1 MAQTSM
7 LTTNPLAVK
16 LWSIEGFI
24 DMYKNSCFGRMA
36 NRGTIMRAEEL
47 DRAQAGDE
55 QTFNF
60 TGILTGTG
68 IQEGGTLTG
77 NEEALDLQAFTMR
90 YNVIRH
96 AVLNP
101 NEDTIEQ
108 QRTTVPF
115 ENRARDLLAGW
126 HASRVDASV
135 FNQLAGIN
143 STTISVDTTVYSGS
157 NRTIVQG
164 LNDINGP
171 TANRIVRAGGVSDD
185 ESITSAGTFTLDLI
199 DAALELLGRTYPH
212 VEGLGEDGSEFD
224 LYLSYEQMTDLKRDV
239 SGKIQWY
246 TNYLSAMEGGM
257 TGDENPIM
265 SANQFS
271 IKPVGKYAN
280 VNIIPCFRVATG
292 ENSSTQAAIPNV
304 KRAVLVGKDTAS
316 FASKFSGA
324 LEDMAMTDGNVP
336 LKMYTQL
343 KDYDYLKGVEGRM
356 IYGVK
361 KMQFDGEDFGSC
373 VISTYA
379 GPHSS

>member
-24 DMYKNSCFGRMA
+24 DLYKNTCFGRMA
-36 NRGTIMRAEEL
+36 RRGTIMRAEEL

-90 YNVIRH
+90 YNVVRH

-101 NEDTIEQ
+101 NDDTIEQ
-108 QRTTVPF
+108 ARTTVPF
-115 ENRARDLLAGW
+115 ENRARQLLTGW
-126 HASRVDASV
+126 HSSRVDASV

-143 STTISVDTTVYSGS
+143 STTITVDTTVYSG
-157 NRTIVQG
+157 NDRQIVQG
-164 LNDINGP
+164 LNTINGP
-171 TANRIVRAGGVSDD
+171 TTNRIVRAGGAAND
-185 ESITSAGTFTLDLI
+185 ESITSADTFTLDLI
-199 DAALELLGRTYPH
+199 DAAIEQLSRTYPH
-212 VEGLGEDGSEFD
+212 VEGLGDGTEFD
-224 LYLSYEQMTDLKRDV
+224 LYLSYEQMTDLKRDT

-257 TGDENPIM
+257 IDGNPIM
-265 SANQFS
+265 KANQYSFE
-271 IKPVGKYAN
+271 PVGKYAN

-292 ENSSTQAAIPNV
+292 QNSSTSAAIPNV
-304 KRAVLVGKDTAS
+304 RRAILAGRDAAS

-324 LEDMAMTDGNVP
+324 LEDMAQTEGNVP

-361 KMQFDGEDFGSC
+361 KVQFDSEDFGST
-373 VISTYA
+373 VIATYA